1 MPVRL
6 QRKRQAGWRKPDN
19 AVIVDRTS
27 RWGNPYIVKQ
37 REGKWAI
44 ITNTGIIPSINL
56 WRELREGEPT
66 IFDTKEEA
74 VAFAVVLY
82 KRFVLPYTSDDN
94 RVAAFKL
101 EEFHRRNIIE
111 ALQGK
116 DLVCFCSPD
125 SQCHADILLEIANK
139 DIP

>member
-6 QRKRQAGWRKPDN
+6 QRKRQAGWRKPEN

-27 RWGNPYIVKQ
+27 RWGNPYVVKQ
-37 REGKWAI
+37 HEGKWTI

-56 WRELREGEPT
+56 WRELHDGEQT

-82 KRFVLPYTSDDN
+82 KRFVLPYTSGDT
-94 RVAAFKL
+94 RIAAFKL
-101 EEFHRRNIIE
+101 EEYHRKNIID
-111 ALQGK
+111 ALHGK

-125 SQCHADILLEIANK
+125 SQCHADILLEIAN
-139 DIP
+139 